1 MDKEET
7 TKEFKKI
14 LRDEWKQNRK
24 IPKHMRHSESSAKE
38 KKTIIAINAYIK
50 KKKDLTS
57 KI

>member
-1 MDKEET
+1 MNENKT
-7 TKEFKKI
+7 AKY
-14 LRDEWKQNRK
+14 Q
-24 IPKHMRHSESSAKE
+24 KHMRHSESSAEEKKK

>member
-24 IPKHMRHSESSAKE
+24 IPKHMRHSESSAEE
-38 KKTIIAINAYIK
+38 KKKNNYSYK
-50 KKKDLTS
+50 CLH
-57 KI
+57 

>member
-1 MDKEET
+1 MNENKT
-7 TKEFKKI
+7 AKY
-14 LRDEWKQNRK
+14 Q
-24 IPKHMRHSESSAKE
+24 KHMRHSESSAEEKK

>member
-1 MDKEET
+1 MNENKT
-7 TKEFKKI
+7 AKY
-14 LRDEWKQNRK
+14 Q
-24 IPKHMRHSESSAKE
+24 KHMRHSESSAEEK